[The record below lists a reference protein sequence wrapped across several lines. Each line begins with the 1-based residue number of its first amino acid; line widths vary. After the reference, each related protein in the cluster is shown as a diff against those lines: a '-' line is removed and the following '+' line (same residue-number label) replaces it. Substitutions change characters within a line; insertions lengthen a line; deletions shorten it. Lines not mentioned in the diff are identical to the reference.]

1 MAGQIKRYDP
11 DLAAALFVT
20 LGGNLPNRFDR
31 EEEAQ
36 SLAQKLPNR
45 EQRLKYIIEL
55 CARPDSPQTR
65 YLTAKAY
72 SWLGDAYRREIIRFC
87 TEYLEGE
94 PWSAL
99 PRGTVV
105 EDGITIYRPARERAS
120 VLMDLAQAQDA
131 DGRHSAALASFLEAY
146 RLEPY
151 NPMPAIKAAGLVER
165 LHGKEEAINFL
176 NQQKSSVFYQPVKY
190 TDAQGNT
197 RRNDSFRHLLDG
209 YLRKLQSAD

>member
-151 NPMPAIKAAGLVER
+151 NPMPAIKAAAPWR
-165 LHGKEEAINFL
+165 A
-176 NQQKSSVFYQPVKY
+176 
-190 TDAQGNT
+190 DAAAVTET
-197 RRNDSFRHLLDG
+197 RRGVRGDVPEANEAQKGNGFPWRAFA
-209 YLRKLQSAD
+209 SASAVRTR